1 MMMAHFRLGIGA
13 IFLLLSCACV
23 ETIDLE
29 TGFEQKVVVNCILN
43 PGPEQSLS
51 ISYNAPAGHFA
62 RTYEQI
68 KDADARLY
76 CDGDEV
82 GQFTVNKRGTYD
94 LSLVPTPG
102 KEYLLSVK
110 TADGNSVTA
119 KTTFPER
126 APINYQGYLSSYTVH
141 EFIQDSS
148 ETPYWCFGLTM
159 NDQIVDNPKAPVS
172 SEEIMVNALGCSHP
186 RTDAFNALNE
196 PMFASAGMTDGTTM
210 AHYYY
215 VRIDPVFNDA
225 SVSFYVE
232 APLPVFQSHIVFR
245 SVSAEYDT
253 YLKTSLRKALAY
265 QAVPSDPT
273 AWFDEDGV
281 YSNIEGGLG
290 VFGAYSDQAFFIFP
304 KL

>member
-1 MMMAHFRLGIGA
+1 MMTAHFRLGVGA
-13 IFLLLSCACV
+13 ILLLLSCACV

-29 TGFEQKVVVNCILN
+29 TGFEQKVVVNCILT

-51 ISYNAPAGHFA
+51 ITYNAPAGRFA
-62 RTYEQI
+62 RAYEQI
-68 KDADARLY
+68 KNADARLY

-82 GQFTVNKRGTYD
+82 GRFTVNKRGTYD
-94 LSLVPTPG
+94 LSFVPIPG

-110 TADGNSVTA
+110 TTDGNIVTA

-126 APINYQGYLSSYTVH
+126 APLHYQGYQSSYTVH

-148 ETPYWCFGLTM
+148 EAPYWCFGLTM
-159 NDQIVDNPKAPVS
+159 NDQILDNPKAPVS
-172 SEEIMVNALGCSHP
+172 SKEIMVNAMGCSHP
-186 RTDAFNALNE
+186 RTDAFNAMNE
-196 PMFASAGMTDGTTM
+196 PMFASVGMTDGTTM

-232 APLPVFQSHIVFR
+232 APLPVFQSHIVIR
-245 SVSAEYDT
+245 SVSAEYDS

-265 QAVPSDPT
+265 QAVPYDPT

-290 VFGAYSDQAFFIFP
+290 IFGAYSDQAFFIFP
-304 KL
+304 KF